1 MKLSHFNLKS
11 KNLVGFSRFL
21 VGTPQNPRGNLCN
34 GINKLQSFLVGSKI
48 THEEVKM
55 LIFTLFNSIILLFLV
70 GFYRRILYIRD
81 YLPTLENQKVG
92 RYILY
97 RGGVPGNPR
106 GIWQKCAYLT
116 DLKGL
121 FFLVGRKTTHEEN
134 LYLIDFIRLISS
146 WVFGIPTRNPRGT
159 HEEPKKKLYLEYLVA
174 LLTKQKDTEVPFFIC
189 VFQPLTLNNKGV

>member
-1 MKLSHFNLKS
+1 MKTKLNKKLCKPKRRREKMMKLSHFNLKS

-106 GIWQKCAYLT
+106 GIW
-116 DLKGL
+116 
-121 FFLVGRKTTHEEN
+121 
-134 LYLIDFIRLISS
+134 
-146 WVFGIPTRNPRGT
+146 
-159 HEEPKKKLYLEYLVA
+159 
-174 LLTKQKDTEVPFFIC
+174 
-189 VFQPLTLNNKGV
+189 